1 MSILE
6 FKQLSFGFDSNPF
19 IKDLNFELSG
29 GLNWLVGGDGKG
41 KTSVL
46 KLITNELKPQNG
58 EINYH
63 STLKSLGNS
72 CYKEIFWINPNQIQ
86 FENNT
91 ALEAWTE
98 IKKSYPRWNQELCLE
113 LAQAF
118 SLNPHLAKPLYMLSA
133 GSKRKVW
140 LCAAFA
146 ASATLTLID
155 EPFAALDLASQQIVL
170 ELLEDCMYHP
180 TKAYL
185 VADYLIP
192 DQFATSKVIN
202 LGD

>member
-19 IKDLNFELSG
+19 IKDLCFELNV
-29 GLNWLVGGDGKG
+29 GLNWIIGGDGKG

-46 KLITNELKPQNG
+46 KLIANELKPQNG
-58 EINYH
+58 EINY
-63 STLKSLGNS
+63 SATFKSSGNS

-91 ALEAWTE
+91 ALEVWAE
-98 IKKSYPRWNQELCLE
+98 INKSYPRWNQELCLE

-118 SLNPHLAKPLYMLSA
+118 SLTPHLAKPLYMLSA

-170 ELLEDCMYHP
+170 ELLEDGMHHP
-180 TKAYL
+180 TNAYL
-185 VADYLIP
+185 VADYVIP

>member
-6 FKQLSFGFDSNPF
+6 FKQLSFGFDSNSF
-19 IKDLNFELSG
+19 IKDLSFELHA
-29 GLNWLVGGDGKG
+29 GLTWLVGGDGKG

-46 KLITNELKPQNG
+46 RLIAKELKPQNG
-58 EINYH
+58 EINYNL
-63 STLKSLGNS
+63 TLKSSGNS
-72 CYKEIFWINPNQIQ
+72 GSKEIFWINPNQIQ

-91 ALEAWTE
+91 ALEAWAE
-98 IKKSYPRWNQELCLE
+98 INKSYPHWNQELCLE
-113 LAQAF
+113 LAHAF
-118 SLNPHLAKPLYMLSA
+118 SLDPHLAKPLYMLSA

-146 ASATLTLID
+146 ASAKLTLID

-170 ELLEDCMYHP
+170 ELLEDCMHHP
-180 TKAYL
+180 SKAYL
-185 VADYLIP
+185 VADYVIP

>member
-6 FKQLSFGFDSNPF
+6 FKQLSFGFDSNTF
-19 IKDLNFELSG
+19 IKDLSFELNT
-29 GLNWLVGGDGKG
+29 GLTWILGGDGKG

-58 EINYH
+58 KINYH
-63 STLKSLGNS
+63 STLKCTDNS
-72 CYKEIFWINPNQIQ
+72 CDKEIFWINPNQIQ

-91 ALEAWTE
+91 ALEVWAE

-118 SLNPHLAKPLYMLSA
+118 SLNPHLFKPLYMWSA

-170 ELLEDCMYHP
+170 ELLEDCMHHP

>member
-6 FKQLSFGFDSNPF
+6 FKQLSFGFDSNTF
-19 IKDLNFELSG
+19 IKDLSFELNT
-29 GLNWLVGGDGKG
+29 GLTWILGGDGKG

-58 EINYH
+58 KINYH
-63 STLKSLGNS
+63 STLKCTDNS
-72 CYKEIFWINPNQIQ
+72 CDKEIFWINPNQIQ

-91 ALEAWTE
+91 ALEVWAE

-118 SLNPHLAKPLYMLSA
+118 SLNPHLFKPLYMLSA

-170 ELLEDCMYHP
+170 ELLEDCMHHP